1 MALLT
6 TIGLEPLAMTPQPR
20 KCTIR
25 VDGVEFVYSPD
36 QAAAAVERDTHITA
50 WRPAGQQLAAAVESV
65 EIGMPESDRPTSSE
79 VAEQIRSVAALSFLI
94 DQALKFGL
102 RDVAIADAA
111 LMLVTI
117 EKLAAAGSEDA
128 AGSMQ
133 IAADRLRRYGIAD
146 EAVLAARKIL
156 KAAA

>member
-1 MALLT
+1 MA
-6 TIGLEPLAMTPQPR
+6 G
-20 KCTIR
+20 
-25 VDGVEFVYSPD
+25 
-36 QAAAAVERDTHITA
+36 
-50 WRPAGQQLAAAVESV
+50 
-65 EIGMPESDRPTSSE
+65 SDRPTSSE
-79 VAEQIRSVAALSFLI
+79 VAEQIRAVAALSFLI

-117 EKLAAAGSEDA
+117 EKLAAVGSEDA

-133 IAADRLRRYGIAD
+133 IAADRLRRDGIAD
-146 EAVLAARKIL
+146 EAVVAARKIL